1 MKQVKTLQ
9 SIGQYKTGATINVL
23 ADADVEKLVKAGKP
37 VDGLSQSRAAELVEM
52 GAVEEVAD
60 AEVEVEEKPTAKA
73 TTKTTTAKA
82 SITGAD
88 LKPYAETTE

>member
-9 SIGQYKTGATINVL
+9 SIGQYKTGTTINVL
-23 ADADVEKLVKAGKP
+23 ADAEVEKLVKAGKA
-37 VDGLSQSRAAELVEM
+37 VEGLTESRAAELVEL
-52 GAVEEVAD
+52 GAVE
-60 AEVEVEEKPTAKA
+60 EVEEKPTAKT

>member
-52 GAVEEVAD
+52 GAVEEMAD
-60 AEVEVEEKPTAKA
+60 AEVEEKPTAKA

-88 LKPYAETTE
+88 LKPVSETPTE

>member
-9 SIGQYKTGATINVL
+9 GIGQYKTGVTVDVL
-23 ADADVEKLVKAGKP
+23 TDDEVAKLVKDGKP
-37 VDGLSQSRAAELVEM
+37 VEGLTESRAAELIEM
-52 GAVEEVAD
+52 GAVE
-60 AEVEVEEKPTAKA
+60 EVEEKPTAKT

>member
-9 SIGQYKTGATINVL
+9 SIGQYKTGVTVNVL
-23 ADADVEKLVKAGKP
+23 ADEDVEKLVKAGKP
-37 VDGLSQSRAAELVEM
+37 VDGLSQSRAAELVEI
-52 GAVEEVAD
+52 GAVE
-60 AEVEVEEKPTAKA
+60 EVEEKPTAKT

>member
-1 MKQVKTLQ
+1 MKQVRTLQ
-9 SIGQYKTGATINVL
+9 SIGQYKTGVTVNVL
-23 ADADVEKLVKAGKP
+23 ADEDVEKLVKAGKP

-52 GAVEEVAD
+52 GAVEEV
-60 AEVEVEEKPTAKA
+60 EEKPTAKT

>member
-9 SIGQYKTGATINVL
+9 SIGQYKTGTTINVL
-23 ADADVEKLVKAGKP
+23 ADADVEKLVKDGKP
-37 VDGLSQSRAAELVEM
+37 VDGLSQSRADELLEL

-60 AEVEVEEKPTAKA
+60 AEVEEKPATK
-73 TTKTTTAKA
+73 TTKTTAAKA

-88 LKPYAETTE
+88 LKPVSKTVTE

>member
-37 VDGLSQSRAAELVEM
+37 VDGLSQSRADELVEM
-52 GAVEEVAD
+52 GAVEEI
-60 AEVEVEEKPTAKA
+60 EVVEEVEEKPT
-73 TTKTTTAKA
+73 TKTTTKNTAAKPA
-82 SITGAD
+82 TNTQAAD
-88 LKPYAETTE
+88 TVE

>member
-9 SIGQYKTGATINVL
+9 GIGQYKTGVTVNVL
-23 ADADVEKLVKAGKP
+23 DDAEVEKLVKAGKA
-37 VDGLSQSRAAELVEM
+37 VDGLSQSRADELLKL
-52 GAVEEVAD
+52 GAVE
-60 AEVEVEEKPTAKA
+60 EVEEKPTAKA
-73 TTKTTTAKA
+73 TTRTTTAKA

>member
-9 SIGQYKTGATINVL
+9 SIGQYKTGVTVNVL
-23 ADADVEKLVKAGKP
+23 ADEDVEKLVKAGKP
-37 VDGLSQSRAAELVEM
+37 VDGLSQSRAAELVEI
-52 GAVEEVAD
+52 GAVE
-60 AEVEVEEKPTAKA
+60 EVEEKPTAKT

-82 SITGAD
+82 SFTGAY

>member
-9 SIGQYKTGATINVL
+9 GIGQYRTGVTVDVL
-23 ADADVEKLVKAGKP
+23 TDDEVAKLVKDGKP
-37 VDGLSQSRAAELVEM
+37 VEGLTESRVAELIEM
-52 GAVEEVAD
+52 GAVE
-60 AEVEVEEKPTAKA
+60 EVEEKPTAKT

>member
-9 SIGQYKTGATINVL
+9 GIGQYRTGVTVDVL
-23 ADADVEKLVKAGKP
+23 TDDEVAKLVKDGKP
-37 VDGLSQSRAAELVEM
+37 VEGLTESRVAELIEM
-52 GAVEEVAD
+52 GAVE
-60 AEVEVEEKPTAKA
+60 EVEEKPTAKT
-73 TTKTTTAKA
+73 TTKTTSAKA

>member
-23 ADADVEKLVKAGKP
+23 ADADVEKLVKADKP
-37 VDGLSQSRAAELVEM
+37 VDGLTQSRAAELVEM
-52 GAVEEVAD
+52 GAVEEV
-60 AEVEVEEKPTAKA
+60 EEKPTAKT